1 MNQQEA
7 WARFLGQDALPYR
20 IQYILE
26 LHRYYLEHR
35 DAIMQSFLPVFD
47 QLCHEV
53 SLQQQEEK
61 MLECLGI
68 RISLL
73 RTSFL
78 DGEPVYMLEAYDEQT
93 VDGVQITPYRYQA
106 GWIFKYMA
114 EWQHH
119 SEEQRRKY
127 AGKVEICGLEAWMN
141 EQVNPF
147 HLYMVHAVRYAM
159 DQAVQLVSF
168 QNVVKGKQFDIRVGE
183 YRDPNVSESVY
194 RLNNMMR
201 SSISCKRWLENLLE
215 HQYVHEHI
223 AGVNL
228 SLGNYQGI
236 NLNYA
241 RFEDVDFTS
250 SNMRN
255 SYLLGTKFERCS
267 CDHADFQHSV
277 LIDADFRN
285 CSLENA
291 RFDHILASRDLMNEQ
306 HAVVFGVRG
315 MLFQQANLTH
325 ASFRNAQVAGDFRG
339 AILNGANF
347 SGADMTGS
355 CMFKRDMNLVSLNE
369 SQRQSIRWVEE
380 EEHGCGIF

>member
-7 WARFLGQDALPYR
+7 WARFVGEDVLPYR
-20 IQYILE
+20 LQYILE
-26 LHRYYLEHR
+26 LHRYYLEHI
-35 DAIMQSFLPVFD
+35 DEITQTFLPIFD

-53 SLQQQEEK
+53 CQHQMNEK
-61 MLECLGI
+61 MQECLGI

-73 RTSFL
+73 RTSIL

-93 VDGVQITPYRYQA
+93 IDCAQTTSYRYQA

-114 EWQHH
+114 EWQQHC
-119 SEEQRRKY
+119 EEQRRKY

-159 DQAVQLVSF
+159 DQAVELTSF
-168 QNVVKGKQFDIRVGE
+168 QNMVKGKQFDIRVGE
-183 YRDPNVSESVY
+183 YRDANVSESVY
-194 RLNNMMR
+194 RLNKIMR
-201 SSISCKRWLENLLE
+201 SSITCKGWLENLLE

-241 RFEDVDFTS
+241 RFEDVDFTR
-250 SNMRN
+250 SNMQN
-255 SYLLGTKFERCS
+255 SYLLGTRFERCS
-267 CDHADFQHSV
+267 SDQVDFRHSV
-277 LIDADFRN
+277 LIDADFRH
-285 CSLENA
+285 CSLKNA

-315 MLFQQANLTH
+315 MLFQGANLTD

-339 AILNGANF
+339 AILNEVDF

-355 CMFKRDMNLVSLNE
+355 CMFKRDMNLVSLDE
-369 SQRQSIRWVEE
+369 SQRQSIRWIEE
-380 EEHGCGIF
+380 EEHSLGVF